1 MGKLIGY
8 ARVSIG
14 EQNLQLQLDALKTA
28 GCSNDDIYMDKAS
41 GARGSRPG
49 LDACV
54 AALEPGDTLIVWR
67 LDRLGRSMPHL
78 VGLVEEL
85 PGKGIDFRSLQDGAI
100 DTTTASGDLMFNIF
114 SSLAQFARRLI
125 QERTQAGLAA
135 AQARGRKGGRRP
147 ISPDDPRVVTAK
159 RLYQARGLTI
169 DQISRPWGFP
179 GQRSTDIWRCQTPP
193 MIMIVQDNGLF
204 KVWQNLTGQESSDRR
219 RCLDGC
225 RDTSMEGG

>member
-1 MGKLIGY
+1 MGRLIGY
-8 ARVSIG
+8 ARVSTV
-14 EQNLQLQLDALKTA
+14 EQDLQLQLDALNEA
-28 GCSNDDIYMDKAS
+28 GCVDVFRDKAS

-49 LDACV
+49 LDACI
-54 AALEPGDTLIVWR
+54 AALEPGDTLVVWR

-78 VGLVEEL
+78 VGLVEDL
-85 PGKGIDFRSLQDGAI
+85 LGKGIRFRSLQDGAI

-159 RLYQARGLTI
+159 RLHQARGLTI
-169 DQISRPWGFP
+169 DQICKTLGISRPTFYRYLALP
-179 GQRSTDIWRCQTPP
+179 NATN
-193 MIMIVQDNGLF
+193 DNDC
-204 KVWQNLTGQESSDRR
+204 SR
-219 RCLDGC
+219 
-225 RDTSMEGG
+225 